1 MKFCIFW
8 LNFEVYFEEWAR
20 SKWSILQCCAES
32 LDDIEASEM
41 LSFQGGNGGYV
52 ADV

>member
-1 MKFCIFW
+1 M
-8 LNFEVYFEEWAR
+8 LNFEVYFESWPR
-20 SKWSILQCCAES
+20 SKWSILARGSES